1 MEKNSLVVLSF
12 SRFESTEIGPYFG
25 IRGRHGHLA
34 LVIVMNCMP
43 PEVVAEVRSLP
54 GNDVCFRDVRYE

>member
-1 MEKNSLVVLSF
+1 MSSA
-12 SRFESTEIGPYFG
+12 RFESTEIGPYFV
-25 IRGRHGHLA
+25 IRGRHWHLA